1 MLIAAAFYTAA
12 DEDLD
17 FLIDYAQAGGHLV
30 VGPRTGY
37 GDEEGRARTERAPAR
52 ITDAAGVWYDEMA
65 SLPSPAPA
73 HGSLQGA
80 ATGFAEGLVAST
92 RRFSPLISIRT
103 SAAGP
108 PSR

>member
-1 MLIAAAFYTAA
+1 MLIAAAFFTAA

-37 GDEEGRARTERAPAR
+37 GDREGRAHTERVPGR

-65 SLPSPAPA
+65 SLPSPAPV
-73 HGSLQGA
+73 HGSLRGA
-80 ATGFAEGLVAST
+80 ATGFAEGLVASDAEVLASYQHPHLG
-92 RRFSPLISIRT
+92 R
-103 SAAGP
+103 
-108 PSR
+108 